1 MNIAV
6 LSGHAVR
13 DAELREGSAGGVT
26 WTVRLACND
35 RVLAAEGFETRTF
48 FINVV
53 VCGERA
59 RALAGRI
66 KRGCGLVV
74 WGRLEQD
81 SWVDGSTSRR
91 RTSTKIFATG
101 VEFLG
106 RAPAREE
113 GAPAH
118 NDGIE
123 ERIARAMGGDGS

>member
-13 DAELREGSAGGVT
+13 DAELREGPAGGAT
-26 WTVRLACND
+26 LTVRLACND
-35 RVLAAEGFETRTF
+35 RVLAAEGFETRSL
-48 FINVV
+48 FIDVV
-53 VCGERA
+53 IAGERA
-59 RALAGRI
+59 RSLAGRV

-81 SWVDGSTSRR
+81 SWIDAATSKR
-91 RTSTKIFATG
+91 RTRTKIFATG
-101 VEFLG
+101 AEFLG

-113 GAPAH
+113 GAPPH

-123 ERIARAMGGDGS
+123 ERIARAMGGEDA